1 MITFTLKEY
10 GTEGDVLLVR
20 KEKREPAVKGLP
32 PEHSSVIFMKQNEIN
47 ELIEVLT
54 EYAKQR

>member
-1 MITFTLKEY
+1 MIKFTLKEY

-20 KEKREPAVKGLP
+20 KEKREHIIEGLP
-32 PEHSSVIFMKQNEIN
+32 PDTSSVIFMKQNEIN